1 MYDPFQSYQ
10 TSGPYYGIQSPIGSP
25 FAAVQPQLTAAAA
38 VNPLAAILASQA
50 AQQAYGGLPIQN
62 LLGQQFASAI
72 APQAGSQ
79 QLAGIAPLIAAF
91 HNPISNAVGLGG
103 LQNALIANPLLAAA
117 LAQQVAQ
124 QAYSPYAQL
133 LHSSFPF
140 GQPVSAIGQ
149 IGSPLAQAG
158 VPLPQTWVGQ
168 GGQQTGQVFG
178 QQPQFGQQLQPFFSQ
193 FGGRPLQAPGISP
206 WGW

>member
-25 FAAVQPQLTAAAA
+25 FAAVQPQVTAAAA

-50 AQQAYGGLPIQN
+50 TQQAYGGLPIQN
-62 LLGQQFASAI
+62 LL
-72 APQAGSQ
+72 
-79 QLAGIAPLIAAF
+79 
-91 HNPISNAVGLGG
+91 
-103 LQNALIANPLLAAA
+103 
-117 LAQQVAQ
+117 
-124 QAYSPYAQL
+124 
-133 LHSSFPF
+133 
-140 GQPVSAIGQ
+140 
-149 IGSPLAQAG
+149 
-158 VPLPQTWVGQ
+158 
-168 GGQQTGQVFG
+168 GQVFG